1 MKPTFVIQILFLTLA
16 VLPVRAQYASI
27 NIDYKTMEGMTEAY
41 ATEVAIEASHN
52 ESLQKI
58 YDSYQGAG
66 VASSGIFSSKYLER
80 KALTD
85 LNLWNDEKENYYYTR
100 IYNIVSKRIIPK
112 TVTCARLMVEDP
124 STAVYWGDYLLKT
137 TEDVKS
143 LCQQFESVVTNSSL
157 SFKDIAFLELSDE
170 LKAIVDITQLG
181 GVDWKNLFENIGSD
195 ISGRF
200 TKDHLKADLDNLIN
214 KGVGLANAGYRNSL
228 AQLLQGTS
236 FGGTFLEKAT
246 SVITLADN
254 ASNLYGDFKKLS
266 TRQFIDKLTGMN
278 SVSELFKLSDYNI
291 TGWLDDYSQADR
303 RTALHP
309 ARLYLPA

>member
-1 MKPTFVIQILFLTLA
+1 MKPTFVIQIFLLTLA

-41 ATEVAIEASHN
+41 ATEAVIEALHN

-58 YDSYQGAG
+58 YDSYQAAG

-124 STAVYWGDYLLKT
+124 STAVYWGSYLLKT

-143 LCQQFESVVTNSSL
+143 LCQ
-157 SFKDIAFLELSDE
+157 
-170 LKAIVDITQLG
+170 
-181 GVDWKNLFENIGSD
+181 
-195 ISGRF
+195 
-200 TKDHLKADLDNLIN
+200 
-214 KGVGLANAGYRNSL
+214 
-228 AQLLQGTS
+228 
-236 FGGTFLEKAT
+236 
-246 SVITLADN
+246 
-254 ASNLYGDFKKLS
+254 
-266 TRQFIDKLTGMN
+266 
-278 SVSELFKLSDYNI
+278 
-291 TGWLDDYSQADR
+291 
-303 RTALHP
+303 
-309 ARLYLPA
+309 